1 MEDMINQSKKRKTE
15 TLNDTVSL
23 TQQDALKIL
32 QPLTKDQLIS
42 ILQTLITH
50 DVAALSAV
58 RSIADTDPSHRKLFI
73 RGIGWD
79 TTTAT
84 LKSVFEQY
92 GEVEEGLVIV
102 DKATNKSKGYGFV
115 TFKHKDGA
123 VKALVEPSKKIDG
136 RITVAQLASAKDS
149 TASNV
154 DGRKVYVGNVPWE
167 VGSERLLECFAAFGE
182 IEEGPLGFDKQS
194 GRAKGFAFFVYKSEE
209 GARRAVVDS
218 VKSIDGH
225 QVMCKMAVDGKKG
238 RAGGGVMSS
247 RGPVPG
253 IVNTGGRTSYSGYPG
268 GPSLLPHQNPP
279 PSGTGSGPGYVNQV
293 PPSGTGSGPGYV
305 NQGPP
310 SHSSNGYPAGTGYNN
325 GGYASA
331 VAAAAPEYPGQNS
344 YRPLMN
350 RLPPIQGGF
359 ADSGNYG
366 PSSGYPTQPNMPP
379 AGPRGPHGGM
389 YQGGQGR
396 MYSKNMGGK
405 CPPCSSKILRI

>member
-23 TQQDALKIL
+23 TQQNALKIL

-92 GEVEEGLVIV
+92 GEVEEGCHCHKPRISR
-102 DKATNKSKGYGFV
+102 KCTFV
-115 TFKHKDGA
+115 TFKHIDGA

-154 DGRKVYVGNVPWE
+154 DGRM
-167 VGSERLLECFAAFGE
+167 F
-182 IEEGPLGFDKQS
+182 I
-194 GRAKGFAFFVYKSEE
+194 EE

-225 QVMCKMAVDGKKG
+225 QVMCKMAVDGKKE
-238 RAGGGVMSS
+238 RAGGGMMLP

-253 IVNTGGRTSYSGYPG
+253 IVNTGGRTSYSGYPV

-293 PPSGTGSGPGYV
+293 PPSGTGSGLGYV

-331 VAAAAPEYPGQNS
+331 VAAAEPEYPGQNS

-350 RLPPIQGGF
+350 RLPPIQEGF

-366 PSSGYPTQPNMPP
+366 PSLGYPTQPNMPP
-379 AGPRGPHGGM
+379 AGPRGPHGGHP
-389 YQGGQGR
+389 Y
-396 MYSKNMGGK
+396 Y
-405 CPPCSSKILRI
+405 

>member
-58 RSIADTDPSHRKLFI
+58 RSIADTDPSHHKLFI

-92 GEVEEGLVIV
+92 GEVEEGVVIV
-102 DKATNKSKGYGFV
+102 D
-115 TFKHKDGA
+115 
-123 VKALVEPSKKIDG
+123 KALVEPSKKIDG
-136 RITVAQLASAKDS
+136 RITVTQLASAKDS

-167 VGSERLLECFAAFGE
+167 VRSERLLECFAAFGE
-182 IEEGPLGFDKQS
+182 IEEGPLRFDKQS
-194 GRAKGFAFFVYKSEE
+194 GRDKGFAFFVYKSEE

-238 RAGGGVMSS
+238 RAGGGVMSP

-253 IVNTGGRTSYSGYPG
+253 IGGRTSIVVIQLA
-268 GPSLLPHQNPP
+268 SLLPHQNST
-279 PSGTGSGPGYVNQV
+279 SGTGSGPGYV
-293 PPSGTGSGPGYV
+293 TC
-305 NQGPP
+305 
-310 SHSSNGYPAGTGYNN
+310 NGYPAGTGYNN

-331 VAAAAPEYPGQNS
+331 VAAATPEYPGQNS

-366 PSSGYPTQPNMPP
+366 PSSGYPTQPNMPS
-379 AGPRGPHGGM
+379 ASPRGPHSGM
-389 YQGGQGR
+389 YQVAGR
-396 MYSKNMGGK
+396 VYESLLDENALNGCADFVIAVNG
-405 CPPCSSKILRI
+405 

>member
-58 RSIADTDPSHRKLFI
+58 RSIADTDPSHHKLFI

-92 GEVEEGLVIV
+92 GEVEEGMSL
-102 DKATNKSKGYGFV
+102 DC
-115 TFKHKDGA
+115 
-123 VKALVEPSKKIDG
+123 ALEKLD
-136 RITVAQLASAKDS
+136 
-149 TASNV
+149 
-154 DGRKVYVGNVPWE
+154 
-167 VGSERLLECFAAFGE
+167 ERLYRESMSHALGE
-182 IEEGPLGFDKQS
+182 MRRPWGFDKQS
-194 GRAKGFAFFVYKSEE
+194 GE
-209 GARRAVVDS
+209 GKR
-218 VKSIDGH
+218 
-225 QVMCKMAVDGKKG
+225 VMCKMAVDGKKG
-238 RAGGGVMSS
+238 ERVWEDSP

-253 IVNTGGRTSYSGYPG
+253 LLYKNVMMDYSGEQNILVNPR
-268 GPSLLPHQNPP
+268 PPHTEELVILLELIQ
-279 PSGTGSGPGYVNQV
+279 QC
-293 PPSGTGSGPGYV
+293 
-305 NQGPP
+305 
-310 SHSSNGYPAGTGYNN
+310 
-325 GGYASA
+325 GYASA
-331 VAAAAPEYPGQNS
+331 VLLCPEYPGRKLPASLRQ
-344 YRPLMN
+344 
-350 RLPPIQGGF
+350 LPPIQGGF

-389 YQGGQGR
+389 YQAESIYQHYFCAKDGQIPVDIKSLAAQGIVHVDLGLI
-396 MYSKNMGGK
+396 SDQPLLLHGTGVLGLTLFVIAT
-405 CPPCSSKILRI
+405 PSTGLILQV